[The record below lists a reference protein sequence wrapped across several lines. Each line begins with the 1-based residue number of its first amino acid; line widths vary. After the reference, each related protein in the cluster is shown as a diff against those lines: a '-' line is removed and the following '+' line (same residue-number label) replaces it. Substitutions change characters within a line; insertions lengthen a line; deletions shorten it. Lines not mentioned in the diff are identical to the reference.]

1 MASARRRADAHL
13 LASLPLV
20 CPRPRVFVERHICFR
35 CSKLMRPLRAH
46 RRLTRGLED
55 WVFYGFG
62 MVGFDALFKRLFFFA
77 FRYVAGKDDFC
88 LC

>member
-1 MASARRRADAHL
+1 
-13 LASLPLV
+13 
-20 CPRPRVFVERHICFR
+20 
-35 CSKLMRPLRAH
+35 MRPLRAH